1 MMCDT
6 SASVRRQCSDA
17 PRRYQAEAARGL
29 SALIGI
35 VGLIALIVVSFAYSV
50 HHKRNAG
57 NPSLRERD
65 LDQFICII
73 YHQLKS
79 YGFSQTNFPAL
90 TADELHQRGV
100 FDDQTMA
107 FLKLSNVHFYPFS
120 SADPD
125 TNLVLSVLLS
135 PGQKFNIPSKGT
147 EINFPPMQVDL
158 TKADILNTNVDY
170 GGLLDLNTYR

>member
-1 MMCDT
+1 MMRDT
-6 SASVRRQCSDA
+6 SASVRRQCLD
-17 PRRYQAEAARGL
+17 QAEAARGL
-29 SALIGI
+29 PALIGI
-35 VGLIALIVVSFAYSV
+35 VGLMALIAVSFAYSV
-50 HHKRNAG
+50 HHQRNAR
-57 NPSLRERD
+57 NQVLRERD

-79 YGFSQTNFPAL
+79 YGLSQTNFPAL

-107 FLKLSNVHFYPFS
+107 FLKLSNIHFYPFS
-120 SADPD
+120 SADAD

-135 PGQKFNIPSKGT
+135 PGQKLKIPFKGT
-147 EINFPPMQVDL
+147 EIKFPPIQVDL
-158 TKADILNTNVDY
+158 TKADILNTNIDY